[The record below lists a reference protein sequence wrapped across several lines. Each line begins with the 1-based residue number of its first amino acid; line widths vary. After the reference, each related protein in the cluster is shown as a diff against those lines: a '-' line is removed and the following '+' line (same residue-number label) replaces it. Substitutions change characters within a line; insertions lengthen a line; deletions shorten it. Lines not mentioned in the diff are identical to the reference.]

1 MHPMGSLVVGL
12 VAGAIFVFV
21 FGWCQR
27 QKKLDDVLG
36 VWALHGVCGVWG
48 GIAAGI
54 FGLSSLG
61 GLGGVSLMSQIV
73 GTLVGI
79 SIAFIGG
86 LIVYGVIRSL
96 VGLRL
101 NEEESSTA
109 LTCPFTRSK
118 PTPRLTNLNSL
129 AALALPGRNQLQL
142 VGSS

>member
-1 MHPMGSLVVGL
+1 MGSLVVGL

-79 SIAFIGG
+79 SIAFVGG

-101 NEEESSTA
+101 NEEEEFNGADLSIHKIKA
-109 LTCPFTRSK
+109 NPEV
-118 PTPRLTNLNSL
+118 N
-129 AALALPGRNQLQL
+129 
-142 VGSS
+142 

>member
-1 MHPMGSLVVGL
+1 MGSLVVGL

-21 FGWCQR
+21 FSWCQR

-96 VGLRL
+96 VGLRRTK
-101 NEEESSTA
+101 SSTA
-109 LTCPFTRSK
+109 LTYQFTRSK
-118 PTPRLTNLNSL
+118 QTPRLINLNSL

-142 VGSS
+142 IGSS